1 MKANPLQR
9 VIERACTDA
18 AYRAQLISR
27 PHAVIADAGI
37 DVPAE
42 IEVRVH
48 ESSEDRLLIVLP
60 APGEYALGD
69 AKCRLPEGPVA
80 DVPEG
85 MTLAWQQTMNL
96 PKRTLV
102 VQGRIDA
109 TTAAALRREI
119 DRAFV
124 DIDLD
129 LSGVTV
135 IGSAGL
141 GVLVAAQQSLRGRSC
156 SMCLRLVPEPI
167 RNLLEVS
174 GLLNLFEVHDVGEYR
189 QLFPKGAGLLFGG
202 VAPTKPITDV

>member
-1 MKANPLQR
+1 MKSNPLQR
-9 VIERACTDA
+9 VIERACTDGV
-18 AYRAQLISR
+18 YRAQLLAQPR
-27 PHAVIADAGI
+27 EVLADAGI
-37 DVPAE
+37 DVPAD

-60 APGEYALGD
+60 AQSEYALGD

-85 MTLAWQQTMNL
+85 MTLAWQEMLNL

-102 VQGRIDA
+102 IQGRIDA
-109 TTAAALRREI
+109 LTAPALRREI
-119 DRAFV
+119 ERAFV

-129 LSGVTV
+129 LSGVTTMS
-135 IGSAGL
+135 SAGI
-141 GVLVAAQQSLRGRSC
+141 GVLVAGQQSLRSRDC

-174 GLLNLFEVHDVGEYR
+174 GLLNLFEVHDVEEYR
-189 QLFPKGAGLLFGG
+189 QLFPRGAGLLFGG
-202 VAPTKPITDV
+202 VAPTRPLTDR

>member
-18 AYRAQLISR
+18 AYRTQLLAQPREVL
-27 PHAVIADAGI
+27 ADAGI
-37 DVPAE
+37 DVPADV
-42 IEVRVH
+42 EVRVH

-60 APGEYALGD
+60 AQGECALGD
-69 AKCRLPEGPVA
+69 AKCPLPEGPVA
-80 DVPEG
+80 DVPAG
-85 MTLAWQQTMNL
+85 MTLAWQQSLNL

-102 VQGRIDA
+102 VKGKVDA
-109 TTAAALRREI
+109 TTAPALRREI
-119 DRAFV
+119 ERAFV

-129 LSGVTV
+129 LSGVTTMS
-135 IGSAGL
+135 SAGL
-141 GVLVAAQQSLRGRSC
+141 GVLVAAQQSLRGRGC

-174 GLLNLFEVHDVGEYR
+174 GLLKLFEVQDINEYR
-189 QLFPKGAGLLFGG
+189 HLFPKGAGLLFGG